1 MDKKKIFAI
10 ALFLLLGLFMFS
22 YANPLNGDDSN
33 LSPELDNNQ
42 AENTNTDNLNN
53 ESNTTNKLNKKQ
65 TNVGNITSVNNLIN
79 DTNSIDNNVINY
91 IITFV
96 DGYNSEIITT
106 VVVESGNS
114 VVPPIAP
121 VHSNQVFSSWE

>member
-22 YANPLNGDDSN
+22 Y
-33 LSPELDNNQ
+33 E
-42 AENTNTDNLNN
+42 NTDNLNN

-121 VHSNQVFSSWE
+121 VHSNQVFSSWEGNYNKKKKNETVV